1 MELSARIET
10 LIEPVVRDLGFEIVR
25 VQVSGQKRRHLQ
37 IMAERRP
44 ESGVGD
50 AMTVDD
56 CATISRAVSAIL
68 DLEDP
73 IGGAYDLEV
82 SSPGIDRPL
91 VRPADFARFAG
102 FEAKVETF
110 RPIDGRKRFRG
121 RLLGL
126 DGDTVLIMIDDGPR
140 ELPYP
145 EIQRAKLIMTDEL
158 LAASEGSRGS

>member
-1 MELSARIET
+1 MDLSARIEK
-10 LIEPVVRDLGFEIVR
+10 LIEPVVGDLGFDIVR
-25 VQVSGQKRRHLQ
+25 VQVSGQKRRRLQ
-37 IMAERRP
+37 IMAEPR
-44 ESGVGD
+44 VGD

-56 CATISRAVSAIL
+56 CAAISRAVSAIL
-68 DLEDP
+68 DVENP

-102 FEAKVETF
+102 FEAKVETV

-126 DGDTVLIMIDDGPR
+126 DGDTVLIMIDDGPK
-140 ELPYP
+140 ELPYL

-158 LAASEGSRGS
+158 LAASEESRGS

>member
-1 MELSARIET
+1 MDLSVRIET
-10 LIEPVVRDLGFEIVR
+10 LIEPAVQDLGFEIVR
-25 VQVSGQKRRHLQ
+25 VQVSGQKRRRLQ
-37 IMAERRP
+37 IMAEPR
-44 ESGVGD
+44 VGE

-56 CATISRAVSAIL
+56 CAAISRAVSAIL
-68 DLEDP
+68 DVEDP

-91 VRPADFARFAG
+91 VHPADFARFAG
-102 FEAKVETF
+102 FEARVETV

-126 DGDTVLIMIDDGPR
+126 DGDTVLIMIDDGPK

-158 LAASEGSRGS
+158 LAASEESRRT

>member
-10 LIEPVVRDLGFEIVR
+10 LIEPAVRDLGFQIVR
-25 VQVSGQKRRHLQ
+25 VQVSGQRRRHLQ
-37 IMAERRP
+37 IMAERQA
-44 ESGVGD
+44 GD
-50 AMTVDD
+50 PMTVDD
-56 CATISRAVSAIL
+56 CAAISRAVSAIL
-68 DLEDP
+68 DVEDP

-102 FEAKVETF
+102 FEVKVETV

-126 DGDTVLIMIDDGPR
+126 DGDKVLIMIDDGPK

-158 LAASEGSRGS
+158 LAWSEESRGS